1 MEIKVNELKNK
12 LKLYTRPYSKVLM
25 YKEKLSKSES
35 IEIFVFGNIDNIQYQ
50 LWLNYNNNKDCMQ
63 LFEHYLK
70 DNIKKD
76 NNEYILYLLDNV
88 KYVYKKIYQ

>member
-12 LKLYTRPYSKVLM
+12 LELYTRPYSKVLK
-25 YKEKLSKSES
+25 YKEKLSNGES

-50 LWLNYNNNKDCMQ
+50 IWLNYNNNKDCMQ
-63 LFEHYLK
+63 LFEYYLK

>member
-12 LKLYTRPYSKVLM
+12 LTLHTDPYNKMLS
-25 YKEKLSKSES
+25 YKEKLSKGES

-50 LWLNYNNNKDCMQ
+50 IWLNYNSNKDCMQ
-63 LFEHYLK
+63 LFEYYLK
-70 DNIKKD
+70 DNIRKD
-76 NNEYILYLLDNV
+76 KNEHILYLLDKV

>member
-1 MEIKVNELKNK
+1 MEINVTELKNK
-12 LKLYTRPYSKVLM
+12 LILHTEPYNKVLK
-25 YKEKLSKSES
+25 YKEQLNKGES
-35 IEIFVFGNIDNIQYQ
+35 IEIFVFGNVDNMQYQ
-50 LWLNYNNNKDCMQ
+50 IWLNYNNNKDWIQ
-63 LFEHYLK
+63 LFEYYLK